1 MVAMDECR
9 DDHIAQKRASDLF
22 FFLGSFG
29 VLATLVG
36 SGFIVA
42 AVTL

>member
-9 DDHIAQKRASDLF
+9 DDHIAQKRASDLL

-29 VLATLVG
+29 ILAALVG

-42 AVTL
+42 SVTL